1 LLWGAVETPPPT
13 APSLIKNLSNV
24 GRLELIVKRIE
35 IDDKLCSFIKDFS
48 DDLNSLELLLFF
60 SRHPNA
66 RFNRN
71 ALLHAPMSS
80 GRFDSGI
87 ALKRLI
93 DKKWVVAHAENGI
106 TLYALTKDEPAHSF
120 SAGLVNI
127 DQRQWQMIVEE
138 IINADT
144 FE

>member
-1 LLWGAVETPPPT
+1 M
-13 APSLIKNLSNV
+13 
-24 GRLELIVKRIE
+24 KRID

-93 DKKWVVAHAENGI
+93 DNKLVDAYSENGI
-106 TLYALTKDEPAHSF
+106 ILYSLTKEEPAHSF
-120 SAGLVNI
+120 SAGLINI
-127 DQRQWQMIVEE
+127 DQRQWQMIVEQV
-138 IINADT
+138 INAHGL
-144 FE
+144 E